1 MFGLVYAT
9 ALTALAAWLAWA
21 VIDAVMGLRRNI
33 KAARESGLRW
43 FVARKFFLVGFSY
56 LLQSQGFGGVAYI
69 RSCGGMFSKNR
80 WLYYLLHA

>member
-1 MFGLVYAT
+1 MMFGLVYAT

-43 FVARKFFLVGFSY
+43 FVARKFFCMFS